1 MKGRPWGAI
10 VLGAIALAFFSTGA
24 GPSEGPP
31 MQPNG
36 PAHPV
41 IASDPAPAPS
51 PLPANCERHTL
62 IGTVAVSRVAARTGP
77 SRSARKLASFA
88 RTNAQG
94 APQVFDLLDEAAA
107 AYDDPWYRALLPIR
121 PNGTPGFI
129 PARSLRLSQT
139 RYRLE
144 VDRAHLKLTLWNGC
158 RVAERYPI
166 GLGTMDTPT
175 PVGTF
180 YLIALVKPPTDGS
193 VYGAYAYGLSAY
205 SDALT
210 NWTGGG
216 IIGLHG
222 TNDPSSIGKRESHGC
237 IRMLN
242 PDIEHLTKILP
253 LGTPIEIH

>member
-1 MKGRPWGAI
+1 MIKKGRTARAI
-10 VLGAIALAFFSTGA
+10 VLGAIALASCSTHPA
-24 GPSEGPP
+24 GSG
-31 MQPNG
+31 G
-36 PAHPV
+36 PAV
-41 IASDPAPAPS
+41 RPAPS
-51 PLPANCERHTL
+51 GSPISPPLPASSTPPSCDRSTL
-62 IGTVAVSRVAARTGP
+62 IGTVAVARVAARTAP
-77 SRSARKLASFA
+77 SRSARTLASFA

-94 APQVFDLLDEAAA
+94 APQVFDLLGEVAGANGEF
-107 AYDDPWYRALLPIR
+107 WYRALLPLR
-121 PNGTPGFI
+121 PNGTTGFL

-139 RYRLE
+139 LYRLD
-144 VDRAHLKLTLWNGC
+144 VDRAHLQLTLWYGC
-158 RVAERYPI
+158 RVAGRYPI
-166 GLGTMDTPT
+166 GLGTRDTPT

-193 VYGAYAYGLSAY
+193 IYGAYAYGLSAY

-253 LGTPIEIH
+253 LGTPIEID